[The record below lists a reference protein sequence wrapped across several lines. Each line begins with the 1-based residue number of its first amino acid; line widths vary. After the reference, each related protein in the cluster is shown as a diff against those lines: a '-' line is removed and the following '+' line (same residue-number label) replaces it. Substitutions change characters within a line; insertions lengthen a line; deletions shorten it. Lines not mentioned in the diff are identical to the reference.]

1 MENLQEQYNQI
12 EFEWK
17 RYFKDDFIRIFDLLE
32 DGLSIEKAIVEAGV
46 NYNTK
51 DFYNLKRCVEILNQW
66 TKFVTDN
73 SEAILNEEINVD
85 YNIFIALANKKLK
98 NNIIFKDIKKED
110 ESLDDMFMLEKHK
123 CDLELYTYYIKLQKY
138 NIDKFLGNEWM
149 KTVMLSLNGACSF
162 IKENNQCPIGV
173 KNKLIDLIALY
184 NTVKYSESC
193 LIVILQGLIEWIDEV
208 YNNSHQK
215 VNIKAIY
222 KWILKQAV
230 PLYAYYYH
238 HCYDNQNENDFDTFF
253 FSTMIGKEIK
263 EHDNEN
269 SKENIGDDDY
279 ISEINEELTKKIYSK
294 CNKKQ
299 WDDISMKDFIKLLNC
314 DNTIKLSIKKN
325 ESNRTKVVFKNIA
338 NSIKDK
344 GSRKKWIE
352 FIKKEVF
359 DNVDFM
365 KATLRTDT
373 SCEGYSQIDINFS
386 SFIADLGVSPI
397 NKKTPQ

>member
-1 MENLQEQYNQI
+1 
-12 EFEWK
+12 
-17 RYFKDDFIRIFDLLE
+17 
-32 DGLSIEKAIVEAGV
+32 
-46 NYNTK
+46 
-51 DFYNLKRCVEILNQW
+51 
-66 TKFVTDN
+66 
-73 SEAILNEEINVD
+73 
-85 YNIFIALANKKLK
+85 
-98 NNIIFKDIKKED
+98 
-110 ESLDDMFMLEKHK
+110 
-123 CDLELYTYYIKLQKY
+123 
-138 NIDKFLGNEWM
+138 
-149 KTVMLSLNGACSF
+149 
-162 IKENNQCPIGV
+162 
-173 KNKLIDLIALY
+173 
-184 NTVKYSESC
+184 
-193 LIVILQGLIEWIDEV
+193 
-208 YNNSHQK
+208 
-215 VNIKAIY
+215 
-222 KWILKQAV
+222 
-230 PLYAYYYH
+230 
-238 HCYDNQNENDFDTFF
+238 
-253 FSTMIGKEIK
+253 MIGKEIK